1 MPEIKIMLQQDRL
14 RVEAGG
20 TGGHTTLERDEKV
33 AVDQT
38 KNGWSFVLAF
48 ELGDPPPSGW
58 VPNTSLGDPEVEV
71 IDKTDFAESCWDMEL
86 RFGISAHYLAAVAE
100 LRSNTTADKK
110 DGLVGPFRLSQ
121 SEFDAG
127 RVDDHLKGH
136 FEPENISN
144 WSMQTTVFAAMTRRA
159 EDELEKLL
167 GHGQRASAAELHLA
181 QMLGPQTA
189 ATLIKT
195 PTTTVGT
202 ALKDASDRDQLL
214 QRYGL
219 SGDKTGEMTL
229 QKIADDLTPALK
241 AVEPFITEAGASI
254 VAQVVA
260 ALPVGGGAADGAK
273 IIGSGNYPNIYPEG
287 VLVQGNDLVV
297 RNAKASNFNDST
309 TASGITANDPNVL
322 GCALP
327 LPGSTKTQGTPLPT
341 IGLTRTRPQV
351 LVKHRGNQKAITVEL
366 IDVGPAASVSSKAGI
381 DLTFAAFRALGEDL
395 SKGIIPVDFTVIG
408 GARFVSPD
416 LLSSAKGLGSATGS
430 NEPPWVTEGRKD
442 LDFHEEG
449 DNRGIQEFCDQA
461 KCGNEGDRWCAIW
474 ANAKLEVSGIG
485 GTQNALAVSFS
496 EHRDFAKLDGPAFG
510 AIAVWEHHVGFYMGE
525 SPDGRK
531 IWILG
536 GNQDDMVSKEFKVR
550 DPAFRGYWWPK
561 KVPPP
566 QVGVIQVTSEAG
578 GLARKVT

>member
-1 MPEIKIMLQQDRL
+1 MSDIKIMRQQDVM
-14 RVEAGG
+14 RVEPEG
-20 TGGHTTLERDEKV
+20 TTGHTILERGEKV
-33 AVDQT
+33 AVKET
-38 KNGWSFVLAF
+38 KDGWSRVQAF
-48 ELGDPPPSGW
+48 ELGDEPIGW
-58 VPNTSLGDPEVEV
+58 VPITSLRDSEVEG
-71 IDKTDFAESCWDMEL
+71 IDKTAFAESCWDMEL

-100 LRSNTTADKK
+100 LRSNTTADEK

-127 RVDDHLKGH
+127 RVDRDHLEGDFKS
-136 FEPENISN
+136 EDISN
-144 WSMQTTVFAAMTRRA
+144 WRRQTTVFAAMTRRA

-181 QMLGPQTA
+181 QMLGPRPA

-195 PTTTVGT
+195 PTTTVGA
-202 ALKDASDRDQLL
+202 ALKDVKDRDQLL

-219 SGDKTGEMTL
+219 SGDKTGEMAL

-241 AVEPFITEAGASI
+241 AVESFITEAGASI
-254 VAQVVA
+254 VAEVVA

-273 IIGSGNYPNIYPEG
+273 IIGSGNYPDIYPEG
-287 VLVQGNDLVV
+287 VLVQGNDLFVG
-297 RNAKASNFNDST
+297 NAKASNFNDST

-327 LPGSTKTQGTPLPT
+327 LPGSTNTQGTPLPA
-341 IGLTRTRPQV
+341 IGLKNPRPRV
-351 LVKHRGNQKAITVEL
+351 LVKNRGSRKEITVEL
-366 IDVGPAASVSSKAGI
+366 IDVGPSASVPSMAGI

-395 SKGIIPVDFTVIG
+395 NKGIIPVDFTVIG
-408 GARFVSPD
+408 GARFVPPD
-416 LLSSAKGLGSATGS
+416 LLSSAKGS
-430 NEPPWVTEGRKD
+430 NEPPWVKEGRKD
-442 LDFHEEG
+442 LDFHETG
-449 DNRGIQEFCDQA
+449 NNRGIQKFCDQA

-485 GTQNALAVSFS
+485 GTENALAVSFS
-496 EHRDFAKLDGPAFG
+496 EHPSFIKLNGPALG
-510 AIAVWEHHVGFYMGE
+510 AIVVWEHHVGFYMGE
-525 SPDGRK
+525 SPDGKK

-536 GNQDDMVSKEFKVR
+536 GDQDDMVSKEFKVR
-550 DPAFRGYWWPK
+550 GVAFRGYWWPRK
-561 KVPPP
+561 SVPAP